1 MRFCTECGEPL
12 QPGASFCINC
22 GTPVSD
28 AAGAAGNGGS
38 VSSLGAPMPSV
49 SASSAPVPSVPGPSV
64 QGPSGTVPISGVPA
78 SGTQQDEFRDL
89 LQAMPHMPSA
99 PAAAE
104 SVSVPSPRK
113 KKTVSAVIAAIVV
126 IALVAAGI
134 IFVRYRT
141 QLIPG
146 QAADGTSQS
155 KSTTKSTP
163 KKTETQEPK
172 KFSFDSG
179 KLDSIVKA
187 AQPAVVALG
196 TTDGEAEY
204 ASSGADSAEVASG
217 LYLPVY
223 LAVTDN
229 GKTPNNNAVGMLK
242 SMNNDTANALI
253 DEVGGLDA
261 VNAWLK
267 KNDFQHTEL
276 QRHYGD
282 TAASAEGKENTAT
295 AEDAAN
301 MLLVMDRIDAAKY
314 MRLDTQSEGITVP
327 PSMTVYG
334 HRGQGVGGVYNYFLV
349 VKDGDKTVALAV
361 MTQKSKEEAAK
372 LVSDLLGEI
381 HQETNPSGEGTGG
394 ENGDAQNK
402 DSQSDAGSGK
412 ATPVQLT
419 QSYTTQYGTKN
430 AVTLPALTFQ
440 YPSDWTITS
449 NDVNQYNET
458 VQLSNSRGV
467 TLSYVYGTFGGCGRA
482 PWHGDITKVADAQ
495 FNAPGVQANAYNLG
509 PFMVASFG
517 GDMYALVPES
527 MQGGHDFTGLP
538 QCVLAFDWPNS
549 HATSFVVSNNQGG
562 LTDQERKEVIA
573 ILASLKG

>member
-28 AAGAAGNGGS
+28 AAGAAGNGG
-38 VSSLGAPMPSV
+38 VSAPGAPMPSAPEPTV
-49 SASSAPVPSVPGPSV
+49 PRPSGSAP
-64 QGPSGTVPISGVPA
+64 ISDGPA
-78 SGTQQDEFRDL
+78 SGTQQDAFRDL

-99 PAAAE
+99 PVAAE
-104 SVSVPSPRK
+104 SASAETTAAPSPRK

-134 IFVRYRT
+134 IVMRYRT

-146 QAADGTSQS
+146 QASDSASQS
-155 KSTTKSTP
+155 ESDSKSAS
-163 KKTETQEPK
+163 KKTETQKTQETQEPK

-179 KLDSIVKA
+179 KLDAIVKA
-187 AQPAVVALG
+187 AQPAVVALD

-282 TAASAEGKENTAT
+282 TVASAEGKENTAT

-314 MRLDTQSEGITVP
+314 MRLDTQAEGITVP
-327 PSMTVYG
+327 SSMTVYG

-381 HQETNPSGEGTGG
+381 HQETNPSGEGSGS

-412 ATPVQLT
+412 TTPVQLT

-440 YPSDWTITS
+440 YPADWTITS

-482 PWHGDITKVADAQ
+482 SWHGDITKVADAQ

-538 QCVLAFDWPNS
+538 QCVLAFDWPNT